1 MTQGLQKET
10 ADGAVR
16 LNKYISDAGVC
27 SRREADR
34 LIETGK
40 VEIDGMVA
48 TLGSRVCPGQR
59 VKVDGRLISR
69 EEEMVLLAVN
79 KPRGVVC
86 TTDTRWGDQ
95 TIYELLNYPKRIFSI
110 GRLDKDS
117 EGLLLMTNNGDIL
130 NKIMRAGNYHEK
142 EYVVTVDKE
151 VTPEFLKKM
160 SEGIYL
166 EELDVKTRPC
176 LAEKAGSNSFRISTD
191 TGTEPAD
198 PPHVQSLSL
207 SGDEASACS
216 DHEHRAWGFAS
227 GRISQ
232 CEPQGICGAQRG
244 AEAFPRLSYGETRI
258 GIMEKQIERMRKL
271 SAMLQ
276 AASKAYYQEDKEIM
290 SNLEYDRLYDELAA
304 LEKETGIVLSGSPTV
319 TVGYESAG
327 TAPEGA
333 T

>member
-117 EGLLLMTNNGDIL
+117 ECLLLMTNNGDIL

-176 LAEKAGSNSFRISTD
+176 LAEKAGSNSFRIILTQGLNRQIRRMLEAVGHRTLRLKREGYGPLTLGDLRSGQWRYLTQQ
-191 TGTEPAD
+191 EIR
-198 PPHVQSLSL
+198 SLL
-207 SGDEASACS
+207 N
-216 DHEHRAWGFAS
+216 
-227 GRISQ
+227 
-232 CEPQGICGAQRG
+232 
-244 AEAFPRLSYGETRI
+244 
-258 GIMEKQIERMRKL
+258 
-271 SAMLQ
+271 
-276 AASKAYYQEDKEIM
+276 AARE
-290 SNLEYDRLYDELAA
+290 
-304 LEKETGIVLSGSPTV
+304 
-319 TVGYESAG
+319 
-327 TAPEGA
+327 
-333 T
+333 